1 LFFSV
6 NSSGHFC
13 GVAEMTSAVDF
24 DSRADFWQR
33 DKWPGCFDV
42 RWHYVK
48 DVPNAS
54 LRHIRLVESDR
65 KPVTN
70 ARDAQE
76 VEPNSAR
83 LVLNVFRNF
92 TTNTSLL
99 DDFEFYGAR
108 EKARADIKS
117 AKARSDGER
126 GTGKTE
132 TNANAFGLVASVSRG
147 FSNRGASFNSAPPA
161 VVFPGSHRYPYVQT
175 PSGTCFSTE
184 HGYLGD
190 ATRFSYGMHTNRVN
204 PSPLA
209 YGHSVA
215 GDPRGAPFARAA
227 QSMSASA
234 PAFAPGGLRGA
245 GSRYDTSL
253 GSPYGSGASLSSR
266 GPKFG
271 PAQPERNAPK
281 ASPYRD
287 AVGAR

>member
-13 GVAEMTSAVDF
+13 GVAEMTSTVDF

-42 RWHYVK
+42 GWHYVK

-92 TTNTSLL
+92 TSATSLL

-117 AKARSDGER
+117 AKARSDGAG
-126 GTGKTE
+126 GTGKTGA
-132 TNANAFGLVASVSRG
+132 NANAFGLVSQRRGVSNG
-147 FSNRGASFNSAPPA
+147 GSFFHSSPPA
-161 VVFPGSHRYPYVQT
+161 VVFPGSNRYPYVQT